1 MVQSNVYIGLTS
13 QDLRLRLHVLTV
25 LLIIF
30 GLTALYSISDN
41 PLSVESS
48 FVRQSIFIIFSF
60 IIYLFVRRI
69 SLKAIHDNS
78 TIIFL
83 FTMGLCLVPFFLPK
97 VEYTYRW
104 IDLGFM
110 TIQPSEYLKIGLII
124 AVAKYL
130 SNHQLEMKP

>member
-41 PLSVESS
+41 PLSAESS
-48 FVRQSIFIIFSF
+48 FMRQSIFMIFSF

-83 FTMGLCLVPFFLPK
+83 FTMGLCLVPFF
-97 VEYTYRW
+97 
-104 IDLGFM
+104 F
-110 TIQPSEYLKIGLII
+110 
-124 AVAKYL
+124 AKSRVYV
-130 SNHQLEMKP
+130 SMD